1 MKRTEQVPYPI
12 SEYIKRRFRDDFLFE
27 LKAHRRGHGI
37 NQYIVEVAKD
47 EYVYTLTFSE
57 HGSLLRE
64 EDEPAFPEEDREGV
78 AAIL

>member
-27 LKAHRRGHGI
+27 LKAHRRGR
-37 NQYIVEVAKD
+37 YVVEVAKD